1 SSTPTSG
8 RSASSV
14 QSATRCA
21 SAKSRS
27 TRRSPPTAR
36 WMPHSPRIAWS
47 RREAPLDGAAVRTR
61 GLCSRVRLRCQ
72 PRANASGGRM
82 TATVKTPL
90 PGTFYRRP
98 SPEAAPF
105 VEEGDTIAAGEVVGL
120 IEIMKTFH
128 EIRSDAD
135 GVVAHFLVDN
145 EELVDA
151 GQDIIALEPS

>member
-1 SSTPTSG
+1 MS
-8 RSASSV
+8 
-14 QSATRCA
+14 
-21 SAKSRS
+21 
-27 TRRSPPTAR
+27 
-36 WMPHSPRIAWS
+36 
-47 RREAPLDGAAVRTR
+47 
-61 GLCSRVRLRCQ
+61 
-72 PRANASGGRM
+72 
-82 TATVKTPL
+82 ATVKTPL

-98 SPEAAPF
+98 SPDAEPF

-135 GVVAHFLVDN
+135 GVVARFLVEN